1 MLHTATWAIHMLYQ
15 FGFNSRLTNSAS
27 EKNITAQGDNNL
39 SQYFYIN
46 AIDIILIYIPYNAIN
61 IN

>member
-1 MLHTATWAIHMLYQ
+1 MLYQ

-27 EKNITAQGDNNL
+27 EKNITAQGDNNF